1 MIVPTSR
8 WQRFSSPNAS
18 ALLARALHGP
28 YVMPSEFLS
37 AHAAEPDPAEP
48 LRPDE
53 IDSVSLPKEDSD
65 AFDEPVTG
73 ENDDQEPA
81 PR

>member
-1 MIVPTSR
+1 
-8 WQRFSSPNAS
+8 
-18 ALLARALHGP
+18 
-28 YVMPSEFLS
+28 MPSEFLS